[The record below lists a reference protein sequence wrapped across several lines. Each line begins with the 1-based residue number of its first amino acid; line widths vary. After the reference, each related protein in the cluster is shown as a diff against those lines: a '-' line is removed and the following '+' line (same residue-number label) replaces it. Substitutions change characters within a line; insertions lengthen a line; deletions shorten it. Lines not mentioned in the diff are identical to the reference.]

1 MIVLTL
7 SASKLSLKTSKKTT
21 SNPKDPET
29 DKVFALHELIA
40 TTEQTEIL
48 RQKYLAG
55 NFGYG
60 HAKTELLNLILTRFK
75 TERELFTYF
84 MNNLPELE
92 EKLQEGAA
100 KTRTIAL
107 QTLSRVRKSV
117 GV

>member
-1 MIVLTL
+1 MGIETD
-7 SASKLSLKTSKKTT
+7 SKSLEE
-21 SNPKDPET
+21 PKDPET
-29 DKVFALHELIA
+29 DKIFALYELIA
-40 TTEQTEIL
+40 TAVQADTL

-60 HAKTELLNLILTRFK
+60 HAKTELLNLILTRFSK
-75 TERELFTYF
+75 ERELFTYY

-100 KTRTIAL
+100 KTKVIAL
-107 QTLSRVRKSV
+107 ETLARVRKSL